1 MTDNSQ
7 DKNTEAHNDNP
18 QTNPDIPAETK
29 ERYLQ
34 QIEGWKKEAQKFRE
48 LALESEIKRAEVD
61 SSSIIELHDKDPK
74 MANEVAQSFWYSDF
88 NEVKTSLETDTD
100 DDTDSD
106 KDKFNQWY
114 KEKQAKEESSNAHSE
129 ADKILNTL
137 EWDIW
142 AEAKKYYK
150 SMTDGR
156 DVTVEQATEF
166 AKMAT
171 LYVNKD
177 NLKSDKLQEWILNF
191 GNTWLWTSSKPATKK
206 NDWKNKEFWTQVFG
220 GKFAHLYK

>member
-7 DKNTEAHNDNP
+7 GKKPEAHNDNP
-18 QTNPDIPAETK
+18 QTNPDVPAETK

-34 QIEGWKKEAQKFRE
+34 QIEGWKKEAQKFRD
-48 LALESEIKRAEVD
+48 LAIESEVKRAEVD
-61 SSSIIELHDKDPK
+61 ANSIIELHDKDPK
-74 MANEVAQSFWYSDF
+74 MANEVAKKFWYSDYE
-88 NEVKTSLETDTD
+88 EVKSSLSDTKTDTPSEKD
-100 DDTDSD
+100 NFD
-106 KDKFNQWY
+106 KWY
-114 KEKQAKEESSNAHSE
+114 KEMKAKDESSNAHSE

-142 AEAKKYYK
+142 TEAKKYYK

-156 DVTVEQATEF
+156 NVTVEQATEF

-191 GNTWLWTSSKPATKK
+191 GNAWLGTSKPAVKQ
-206 NDWKNKEFWTQVFG
+206 NDWKNKEFWTQAFWWA
-220 GKFAHLYK
+220 FSHLYK